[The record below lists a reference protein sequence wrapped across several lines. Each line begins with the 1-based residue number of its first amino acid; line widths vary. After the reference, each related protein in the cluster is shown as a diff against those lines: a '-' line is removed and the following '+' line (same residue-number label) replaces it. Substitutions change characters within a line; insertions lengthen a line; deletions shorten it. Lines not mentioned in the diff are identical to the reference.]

1 MMRDSLAGARFVNVR
16 ARLFNRPLLVE
27 PGRGRLVVDSI
38 VAAVGDRIGVD
49 QLAWSDLEGHAGGA
63 LAAARLDD
71 TGDRLRQPYDVFEGV
86 AVIPIEGTLVHK
98 LGTMRPFCGMT
109 GYDGI
114 EACFFQ
120 AAADPQVRRIVLHIN
135 SPGGEVDGC
144 FDLVDAIHAYRT
156 EETAKPVIAILDE
169 MAYSAAYAIASA
181 AEVITVPRTGGV
193 GSVGV
198 VAMHV
203 DMSRRLDAE
212 GITVTLVH
220 AGAHK
225 VDGRPEMPL
234 SDDARARLQAEVDA
248 TAGLFHRTVA
258 RNRGHAVSGI
268 TADAVKALEARSFMG
283 LTGEAVSS
291 GLADLILSPAD
302 AMARVIEDAAAR
314 PV

>member
-1 MMRDSLAGARFVNVR
+1 MRDHLGVDRFVNVR

-27 PGRGRLVVDSI
+27 PGRGRLVVDAI
-38 VAAVGDRIGVD
+38 VAAIGTRIGVN
-49 QLAWSDLEGHAGGA
+49 QLAWSDLEGHASSA
-63 LAAARLDD
+63 LAVARLEDS
-71 TGDRLRQPYDVFEGV
+71 GDRSHRPYEVLEGV

-98 LGTMRPFCGMT
+98 LGMMRPFCGMT

-120 AAADPQVRRIVLHIN
+120 AAADPQVRSIVLHIN

-144 FDLVDAIHAYRT
+144 FDLVDAIHAYRI
-156 EETAKPVIAILDE
+156 EAGAKPVVAILDE

-203 DMSRRLDAE
+203 DISRRLDAE
-212 GITVTLVH
+212 GVTVTLVH

-225 VDGRPEMPL
+225 VDARPEMPL

-248 TAGLFHRTVA
+248 TVDLFHRTVA

-268 TADAVKALEARSFMG
+268 TADAVKAMEAGSFSG

-302 AMARVIEDAAAR
+302 AMARVIEDAALR
-314 PV
+314 PA